1 MSNGGGFRPPPK
13 RRGAPSLLRYFRS
26 CAHFWMSAVLLGS
39 AFSMHFEYF
48 WNCAELGDEPP
59 EPPEE
64 PEPPDEPEPP
74 GAAAPPPSP
83 PSAPCSSEIGFGFGG
98 AVTVCGSPTFERS
111 SENVMLP
118 PSAPWN
124 CERWFDGISKS
135 SETFRRRSVSSSLP
149 T

>member
-1 MSNGGGFRPPPK
+1 MSNGVDFAPAA
-13 RRGAPSLLRYFRS
+13 GATGAIRYLRS

-48 WNCAELGDEPP
+48 WNCAGLGLEPEPP

-64 PEPPDEPEPP
+64 PEPPEPPDEPPELEPP
-74 GAAAPPPSP
+74 PRP

-98 AVTVCGSPTFERS
+98 AVTVCGSPTLERS

-124 CERWFDGISKS
+124 CERWLSGIWKS